1 MITDLQRK
9 ELEKIKP
16 PKYREKVK
24 DYLLQQGENFSLE
37 TIQKVYSGKRNNI
50 KIAKAIVFVFEKF
63 YSEKQT
69 LDDNIKSIIQKIDKK
84 IP

>member
-1 MITDLQRK
+1 MITEMQRK

-24 DYLLQQGENFSLE
+24 EYLSNKGHTFSLE

-50 KIAKAIVFVFEKF
+50 TIAEAIVVVFGNYMKD
-63 YSEKQT
+63 KQQIEV
-69 LDDNIKSIIQKIDKK
+69 DINEIIKKHT
-84 IP
+84 

>member
-1 MITDLQRK
+1 MITDLQRR

-24 DYLLQQGENFSLE
+24 EHLYELGYNFSLE
-37 TIQKVYSGKRNNI
+37 MIQKVYSGKRNNTT
-50 KIAKAIVFVFEKF
+50 IAKSIVCVFKTF
-63 YSEKQT
+63 YEEKQT
-69 LDDNIKSIIQKIDKK
+69 INNDIDTFINNINKN

>member
-1 MITDLQRK
+1 MITSMQRE

-24 DYLLQQGENFSLE
+24 EHLSKNNLHFSLE

-50 KIAKAIVFVFEKF
+50 EIAKAIITVFKNYMKEQ
-63 YSEKQT
+63 EEINNEINLIT
-69 LDDNIKSIIQKIDKK
+69 NHAKK
-84 IP
+84 EIP

>member
-1 MITDLQRK
+1 MITPMQRK

-24 DYLLQQGENFSLE
+24 EYLLNNDHNFSLE
-37 TIQKVYSGKRNNI
+37 TIQKVYSGKRNNLI
-50 KIAKAIVFVFEKF
+50 IAKAIISVFESYMK
-63 YSEKQT
+63 EKEHINREIN
-69 LDDNIKSIIQKIDKK
+69 NIINQINKE

>member
-24 DYLLQQGENFSLE
+24 SHLSELGYHFSLE
-37 TIQKVYSGKRNNI
+37 MIQKVYSGKRKNMI
-50 KIAKAIVFVFEKF
+50 IAKAILLVFEKF
-63 YSEKQT
+63 LEEKQT
-69 LDDNIKSIIQKIDKK
+69 INNSIDIITNKINKK